1 VTRKKQKACSADLVG
16 MEMEEMHGEESP
28 RYSKLNSDEIPPS
41 WTIHLPVFSLPN
53 EQTTEVTKQR

>member
-1 VTRKKQKACSADLVG
+1 MGQ
-16 MEMEEMHGEESP
+16 ESP

>member
-1 VTRKKQKACSADLVG
+1 VLIWWAWKWRASMGQ
-16 MEMEEMHGEESP
+16 ESP